1 MRRWA
6 YLTIMFALFWAW
18 FFLLRPASLGGPASY
33 VIVSGTSMEP
43 TLYTGDLVITRR
55 QESYEVGDIVAFRVE
70 DGLVIHR
77 IVGGTAESG
86 YVLRGDNRDSS
97 DWWRP
102 TPQEIAGRMWVRL
115 PGMGRW
121 VQRLREPAS
130 FAALVAVLGLIS
142 LPGLSRARRW
152 RRRRM
157 TARRD
162 GWIASS
168 TLGNLLGAAALAASL
183 ALVFGALAVY
193 ALRQPL
199 QRTEQVERLR
209 YEHAAAFSYTLEV
222 APSTLYPEGTVG
234 PVTPAAAPARQPAGT
249 APPAGAGAQD
259 QPAPGTAVYTR
270 EPRRLLLDIRY
281 DLNAQ
286 GPAYVAGEYRVDLEV
301 RAGADGWS
309 KVLPLVEPAPFGGT
323 GLTLRVPVDLA
334 QVRALI
340 AVVEEETGF
349 EPGSYQ
355 LAVIPKIRVRGR
367 VGDQPVDEVYAPPF
381 RMTWYRSH
389 LLLDDELARSEPRS
403 VAEPVARP
411 ARLGLLGL
419 DMPVRTARI
428 VAIAGL
434 VASLLGLSAAGG
446 LLAAR
451 LRRDEA
457 ARIRLRYGSMIVA
470 VRDVELPPARMRVQ
484 VASMSDLARIARQE
498 GRQVL
503 HRRLDTGADLYL
515 VPDGN
520 LVYEFRLPKR
530 AVVER
535 EGSRG
540 RA

>member
-6 YLTIMFALFWAW
+6 YLTILFALFWAW
-18 FFLLRPASLGGPASY
+18 FFLFRPASLGGPASY
-33 VIVSGTSMEP
+33 VIVSGISMEP
-43 TLYTGDLVITRR
+43 TLFTGDLVITRR
-55 QESYEVGDIVAFRVE
+55 QDTYQVGDIVAFRVD

-77 IVGGTAESG
+77 IVGLTPEGT
-86 YVLRGDNRDSS
+86 YVLRGDNRNS
-97 DWWRP
+97 DDLWHP
-102 TPQEIAGRMWVRL
+102 TAEEIVGRMWLRL
-115 PGMGRW
+115 PGLGRW

-142 LPGLSRARRW
+142 LPGLGRAQRW

-157 TARRD
+157 KVRRA
-162 GWIASS
+162 GWTASS

-199 QRTEQVERLR
+199 QRTEEVERLR

-222 APSTLYPEGTVG
+222 APSTLYPEGAVG
-234 PVTPAAAPARQPAGT
+234 PVTPSVAPAQQPAGT
-249 APPAGAGAQD
+249 APPADPGAES
-259 QPAPGTAVYTR
+259 QPVPGTTVFTR

-281 DLNAQ
+281 DLNAPD
-286 GPAYVAGEYRVDLEV
+286 PAYVAGEYRVDLEV

-323 GLTLRVPVDLA
+323 RLTLTVPVDLA

-340 AVVEEETGF
+340 AAVEDETGF

-355 LAVIPKIRVRGR
+355 LTVIPEIRVRGR

-381 RMTWYRSH
+381 RMTWNRSH
-389 LLLDDELARSEPRS
+389 LVLDGQLARSEPHS

-411 ARLGLLGL
+411 ARMGLLGL
-419 DMPVRTARI
+419 DVPVRTARI

-434 VASLLGLSAAGG
+434 VASLLGLTAAGG
-446 LLAAR
+446 LLVSR

-470 VRDVELPPARMRVQ
+470 VRDVELPPARMRVR
-484 VASMSDLARIARQE
+484 VASMSDLARIAKQE
-498 GRQVL
+498 GRQIL
-503 HRRLDTGADLYL
+503 HRRLETGADLYF

-520 LVYEFRLPKR
+520 FVYEFRLPQHD
-530 AVVER
+530 VVER

-540 RA
+540 RG

>member
-1 MRRWA
+1 MRRWI
-6 YLTIMFALFWAW
+6 YLAIVFAVLWSW
-18 FFLLRPASLGGPASY
+18 FFLFRPASLGGPASY

-55 QESYEVGDIVAFRVE
+55 QDSYEVGDIVAFRV
-70 DGLVIHR
+70 DGGIVIHR

-86 YVLRGDNRDSS
+86 YVLRGDNRDSN

-102 TPQEIAGRMWVRL
+102 TPREIAGRMWLHL
-115 PGMGRW
+115 PGLGRW

-142 LPGLSRARRW
+142 LPGLGKARRW

-157 TARRD
+157 KVRRA

-168 TLGNLLGAAALAASL
+168 TLGSLVAAAALAASL
-183 ALVFGALAVY
+183 ALLFGALAVY

-209 YEHAAAFSYTLEV
+209 YEHAATFSYTLEV
-222 APSTLYPEGTVG
+222 APSTLYPEGVIR
-234 PVTPAAAPARQPAGT
+234 PVTPAVASQRPTETATGEETETQGQRMPGAA
-249 APPAGAGAQD
+249 
-259 QPAPGTAVYTR
+259 VFTR

-281 DLNAQ
+281 ELNA
-286 GPAYVAGEYRVDLEV
+286 PAPASVAGEYRVDLEI
-301 RAGADGWS
+301 RAGDDGWS
-309 KVLPLVEPAPFGGT
+309 KVVPLVEPAPFGGT
-323 GLTLRVPVDLA
+323 QLALSVPVDLER
-334 QVRALI
+334 VRALI
-340 AVVEEETGF
+340 AVVEDETGF

-355 LAVIPKIRVRGR
+355 LTVIPEIRLRGR
-367 VGDQPVDEVYAPPF
+367 VGDLPVDEVYAPPF
-381 RMTWYRSH
+381 RLSWFRSY
-389 LLLDDELARSEPRS
+389 LVLDGELSRSEARTMT
-403 VAEPVARP
+403 EPIARP

-419 DMPVRTARI
+419 DVPVGTAR
-428 VAIAGL
+428 VVTIAGL
-434 VASLLGLSAAGG
+434 VASLLGLVAAGG
-446 LLAAR
+446 LLVAR

-484 VASMSDLARIARQE
+484 VASMSDLARMARQE

-503 HRRLDTGADLYL
+503 HRRLDTGVDLYL

-530 AVVER
+530 DVVER

>member
-6 YLTIMFALFWAW
+6 YLAIGFALFWAW

-33 VIVSGTSMEP
+33 VVVSGTSMEP

-55 QESYEVGDIVAFRVE
+55 QDSYEVGNIVAFRVE

-86 YVLRGDNRDSS
+86 YVLRGDNRDSN
-97 DWWRP
+97 DQWRP
-102 TPQEIAGRMWVRL
+102 APREIAGRLWLRL
-115 PGMGRW
+115 PRVGRW
-121 VQRLREPAS
+121 VQRLREPAN

-142 LPGLSRARRW
+142 LPGLGRARRW

-157 TARRD
+157 KVKRA

-168 TLGNLLGAAALAASL
+168 TLGNLLAAAALAASL

-199 QRTEQVERLR
+199 QRTEQVDRLR
-209 YEHAAAFSYTLEV
+209 YEHAAVFSYTLEV

-234 PVTPAAAPARQPAGT
+234 PVTPVAAPVGQPAGT
-249 APPAGAGAQD
+249 APPAGSRD
-259 QPAPGTAVYTR
+259 QPAPGTAIYTR

-281 DLNAQ
+281 DLNAPE
-286 GPAYVAGEYRVDLEV
+286 PAYVTGEYRVDLEV

-334 QVRALI
+334 QVRSLI

-355 LAVIPKIRVRGR
+355 LTVIPEIRVHGR

-381 RMTWYRSH
+381 RMTWNRSH
-389 LLLDDELARSEPRS
+389 LVLDGELVRSEPHS
-403 VAEPVARP
+403 VAEPVAQP
-411 ARLGLLGL
+411 ARLGLLGV
-419 DMPVRTARI
+419 DIPVRTAQA

-434 VASLLGLSAAGG
+434 VASLLGLAAAAS

-457 ARIRLRYGSMIVA
+457 ERIRLRYGSMIVA
-470 VRDVELPPARMRVQ
+470 VRDVELPPARMRVR

-503 HRRLDTGADLYL
+503 HRRLDTGVDLYL

-520 LVYEFRLPKR
+520 FLYEFRLPR
-530 AVVER
+530 HDAEECTGRRER
-535 EGSRG
+535 S
-540 RA
+540 